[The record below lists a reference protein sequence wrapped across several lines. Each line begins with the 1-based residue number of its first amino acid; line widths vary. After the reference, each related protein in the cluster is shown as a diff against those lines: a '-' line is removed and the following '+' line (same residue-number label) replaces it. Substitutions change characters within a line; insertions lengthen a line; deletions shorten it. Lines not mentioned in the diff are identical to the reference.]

1 MYSSKA
7 SSIFYR
13 ILVIRGIDFI
23 FSTPLVICFL
33 RYSVFSLWGCFM
45 NQFLLLHANLL
56 SWASVVAAAVYFPY
70 LVPVATM
77 PALKIM
83 TAAFKAVLT
92 LSPLAR

>member
-1 MYSSKA
+1 
-7 SSIFYR
+7 
-13 ILVIRGIDFI
+13 
-23 FSTPLVICFL
+23 
-33 RYSVFSLWGCFM
+33 M
-45 NQFLLLHANLL
+45 NQFLLLHAKLL

>member
-1 MYSSKA
+1 M
-7 SSIFYR
+7 
-13 ILVIRGIDFI
+13 IRGIDSI

-33 RYSVFSLWGCFM
+33 RYSAFSLWGCFM

-56 SWASVVAAAVYFPY
+56 SWASVVAAAA
-70 LVPVATM
+70 VATM

-92 LSPLAR
+92 L